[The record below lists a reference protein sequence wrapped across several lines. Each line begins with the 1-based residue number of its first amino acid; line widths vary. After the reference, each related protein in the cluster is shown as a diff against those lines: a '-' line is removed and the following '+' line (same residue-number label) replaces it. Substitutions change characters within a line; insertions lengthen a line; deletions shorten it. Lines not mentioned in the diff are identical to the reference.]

1 MARGRPRRPPVADPV
16 DELIPEDSKDHFS
29 PLLWMPHDE
38 HRVSEA
44 SKEVLDY
51 FFFFLSLNFVEF
63 SYF

>member
-1 MARGRPRRPPVADPV
+1 MARGRRRRPPAADPV
-16 DELIPEDSKDHFS
+16 DEPIPVDSKDHFS

-44 SKEVLDY
+44 SKEVLD
-51 FFFFLSLNFVEF
+51 FFFLSLNFVEF